1 MHMRSTW
8 KTASPHVGSYG
19 DTASMNGESSGT
31 GPLALAGCL
40 GKNENRREVSGNCPW
55 CSAKGQTVA
64 LRSYAINFKESIT
77 LCSSPLCLFPLVSRP
92 LEDIRAHLFSAEDI
106 KTSKRKSHLSD
117 SEDPNSSLKRQ
128 KKEECDVSEP
138 GDCRVSTEL
147 FEEELFANGHE
158 EKAEV
163 GSDVKKTCTEV
174 PAPSSEESELSDS
187 VQTEDYVSS
196 TQDEA
201 GEVPLTDVTTQD
213 LKEMVPSQLHLFW
226 RNKDNLCWLD
236 SLLVA
241 LVHLSAFSR
250 APCENVGLK
259 DHVCSKNCTV
269 GNLCTKYRKTCAY
282 LKSKEQKYQ
291 GNVVRVPLDVLRKAE
306 QELEALQ
313 LSVFQLLQPKLQ
325 CELGQ
330 KETPVFALPL
340 LLNTDEWAHSLFHH
354 TGQWEFKCTSCHYT
368 LNTSVEKTLT
378 TFTQLTADWH
388 PLRAVHRTQCSNCH
402 HKNQK
407 RKLFFQRISPVL
419 ALHFVEGLPRRDISR
434 YSFDFQGT
442 HYAIK
447 TIIQYNE
454 QLEHFVTWIQQP
466 DGSWLE
472 FDDLKYPNCITHKR
486 FKLPASQLHLVFW
499 EAESRKDCQL
509 PESVP
514 EKHTPIVENSNE
526 SVCLQE
532 VTNSV
537 TNDTCIIEAL
547 TVNEDKHETVS
558 ILDSSIG
565 STTLLDTFEG
575 LSHSDIVTLTLV
587 EVKVDVEGKP
597 LPKPQE
603 TVTQPVEPSVTESS
617 ALQVNTSLC
626 QSPSLPKHTS
636 DVECASSKPVAPEI
650 ILPSVVKTSAPAP
663 EERLQLSNRLPT
675 PLPSKPSV
683 SNLSFLLH
691 RHSSLQ
697 STPSRVPITAPQ
709 PKPDLR
715 CEGNEALPAK
725 PADLFGGFR
734 AKTSPSPVVSG
745 VLRQPLV
752 KLSGGQPTVL
762 LPQKPFSHSVGTA
775 APVEACEILK
785 PVGKKTMD
793 LSAARPSLSTTDILR
808 LKLMKKLKA
817 KKKKLA
823 KLNRLL
829 AKSEGEVAPRP
840 DSTDLNSPYSV
851 TSSTTV
857 HNSPGYDNFI
867 AELLSPA
874 TTSSNL
880 SPDSTGLLE
889 MLTNSQ
895 GGETSDSRPQGSLA
909 QAKEDFSA
917 FVLPEPP
924 VNDPSS
930 TSDDFLDELITGS
943 GGQQNVIENA
953 DFNALDMFF

>member
-8 KTASPHVGSYG
+8 RTAAPHVGSYG
-19 DTASMNGESSGT
+19 DTAPMNGESSGT

-40 GKNENRREVSGNCPW
+40 GKKEDREEVSGDCPW
-55 CSAKGQTVA
+55 CSAKGQTSA
-64 LRSYAINFKESIT
+64 LRSYAINFKESVT
-77 LCSSPLCLFPLVSRP
+77 LCSSPLCLFPLVSSP
-92 LEDIRAHLFSAEDI
+92 LEDVRAHLFSAEDI

-117 SEDPNSSLKRQ
+117 SEDPNPSLKRQ
-128 KKEECDVSEP
+128 KKEECDLSEP

-147 FEEELFANGHE
+147 FEEELFASGHE
-158 EKAEV
+158 EKGEV
-163 GSDVKKTCTEV
+163 GNDVRKTCTEA
-174 PAPSSEESELSDS
+174 PAASSEESELSDS
-187 VQTEDYVSS
+187 AQTEDYVSS

-201 GEVPLTDVTTQD
+201 GEVPLTDVAARD

-241 LVHLSAFSR
+241 LVHLRVFSK
-250 APCENVGLK
+250 APCENVSLK
-259 DHVCSKNCTV
+259 DHMCSKNCTV
-269 GNLCTKYRKTCAY
+269 GNLCTRYRKTCAY
-282 LKSKEQKYQ
+282 LKSKEQKCQ
-291 GNVVRVPLDVLRKAE
+291 GNVVRVPSDVLRKAE

-340 LLNTDEWAHSLFHH
+340 LLKTDEWAHSLFHH

-388 PLRAVHRTQCSNCH
+388 PLRAVHRAQCSNCR
-402 HKNQK
+402 HKNQR
-407 RKLFFQRISPVL
+407 RKLVFQRLSPVL
-419 ALHFVEGLPRRDISR
+419 ALHFVEGLPRRDLSR

-472 FDDLKYPNCITHKR
+472 FDDLKYPNCVNHKR
-486 FKLPASQLHLVFW
+486 FKLPASHLHLVFW
-499 EAESRKDCQL
+499 EAESRKDYQL

-514 EKHTPIVENSNE
+514 EKHAPIVENSNE
-526 SVCLQE
+526 SVCLQD

-547 TVNEDKHETVS
+547 TVNEDKNEAVS
-558 ILDSSIG
+558 SLDSSIG

-597 LPKPQE
+597 LPSPQE
-603 TVTQPVEPSVTESS
+603 TVTQPVESIVTESS
-617 ALQVNTSLC
+617 ALQVNTSVC

-636 DVECASSKPVAPEI
+636 DVEHVSSKSVAPEV
-650 ILPSVVKTSAPAP
+650 ILPSVVKTSAPVS
-663 EERLQLSNRLPT
+663 EEGLQLSNHLPT
-675 PLPSKPSV
+675 FLPSKPSV

-734 AKTSPSPVVSG
+734 AKTSPNPVPG
-745 VLRQPLV
+745 VLRQPLA
-752 KLSGGQPTVL
+752 KLSGAQPTVL
-762 LPQKPFSHSVGTA
+762 IPQKPFSHSGGTV
-775 APVEACEILK
+775 APVQACEILK
-785 PVGKKTMD
+785 SVGKKTMD
-793 LSAARPSLSTTDILR
+793 LTATRPSLSTTDILR

-829 AKSEGEVAPRP
+829 GKSEGEFAPRP
-840 DSTDLNSPYSV
+840 DSTDLSSPYSV

-857 HNSPGYDNFI
+857 HNSPGYDSFI

-889 MLTNSQ
+889 MLTNNQ
-895 GGETSDSRPQGSLA
+895 GAETSDSRPQGSLA

-917 FVLPEPP
+917 FMVPEPP

-930 TSDDFLDELITGS
+930 TSDDFLDELISGS
-943 GGQQNVIENA
+943 GGQQHVIENT

>member
-1 MHMRSTW
+1 MHTRSTW
-8 KTASPHVGSYG
+8 RIAAPHVGSYG
-19 DTASMNGESSGT
+19 DTAPMNGESSGT

-40 GKNENRREVSGNCPW
+40 GKIEDREEVSGDCPW
-55 CSAKGQTVA
+55 CSVKGQTSA
-64 LRSYAINFKESIT
+64 LRSYAINFKEYIT

-92 LEDIRAHLFSAEDI
+92 LEDVRAHLFSAEDI

-117 SEDPNSSLKRQ
+117 SEDPNPSPKRQ

-158 EKAEV
+158 EKGEV
-163 GSDVKKTCTEV
+163 GNDVKKTCT
-174 PAPSSEESELSDS
+174 APTASNEDSELSDS
-187 VQTEDYVSS
+187 AQTEDYVSS

-201 GEVPLTDVTTQD
+201 GEVPLHVATQD

-241 LVHLSAFSR
+241 LVHLSVFSK
-250 APCENVGLK
+250 APCENVSLT
-259 DHVCSKNCTV
+259 DHLSSKNCTV
-269 GNLCTKYRKTCAY
+269 GNLCARYRKTCSY
-282 LKSKEQKYQ
+282 LKSKEQKCQ
-291 GNVVRVPLDVLRKAE
+291 GNVAHVPLDVLRKAE
-306 QELEALQ
+306 QELEVLQ

-340 LLNTDEWAHSLFHH
+340 LLNTDEWAHSLFQH
-354 TGQWEFKCTSCHYT
+354 TGLWEFKCTSCHYT

-388 PLRAVHRTQCSNCH
+388 PLRAVHRAQCSNCR
-402 HKNQK
+402 HKKQR
-407 RKLFFQRISPVL
+407 RKLVFQRLSPVL

-447 TIIQYNE
+447 TIIQYSE

-472 FDDLKYPNCITHKR
+472 FDDLKYPNCVTHKR
-486 FKLPASQLHLVFW
+486 FTLPASQFHLVFW
-499 EAESRKDCQL
+499 EAESRNDSQL

-514 EKHTPIVENSNE
+514 EEHTPIVENSNK
-526 SVCLQE
+526 SVCLQD
-532 VTNSV
+532 VTNSL
-537 TNDTCIIEAL
+537 TNDTCILEAL
-547 TVNEDKHETVS
+547 TVNEDKNEAVS
-558 ILDSSIG
+558 SLDSSIG

-597 LPKPQE
+597 LPNPQE
-603 TVTQPVEPSVTESS
+603 TVTQPVESSVTESS
-617 ALQVNTSLC
+617 ALQVKTSVC
-626 QSPSLPKHTS
+626 QSPSLPKHKIS
-636 DVECASSKPVAPEI
+636 DVEHVSSKPVVPDM

-663 EERLQLSNRLPT
+663 EERPQLSKRLPT
-675 PLPSKPSV
+675 LFPSKPSV
-683 SNLSFLLH
+683 SNLSFLLN
-691 RHSSLQ
+691 RHSLLQ

-734 AKTSPSPVVSG
+734 AKTSPNPVLPGG
-745 VLRQPLV
+745 VLRQPLA
-752 KLSGGQPTVL
+752 KLSGAQPTVL
-762 LPQKPFSHSVGTA
+762 IPQKPIIHSGGTT
-775 APVEACEILK
+775 APVQASEIIRS
-785 PVGKKTMD
+785 VGKKTMD
-793 LSAARPSLSTTDILR
+793 LSAARPSLSTTDVLR

-823 KLNRLL
+823 KLNQLL
-829 AKSEGEVAPRP
+829 GKSEGEFAPRP

-851 TSSTTV
+851 TSSTSV
-857 HNSPGYDNFI
+857 YDSPGYDNFI

-895 GGETSDSRPQGSLA
+895 GGETSDSRPQDS
-909 QAKEDFSA
+909 KEDFSA
-917 FVLPEPP
+917 FMLPEPP

-930 TSDDFLDELITGS
+930 TSDDFLDELISGS
-943 GGQQNVIENA
+943 GGQQPVIENT

>member
-1 MHMRSTW
+1 MVMRRRQR
-8 KTASPHVGSYG
+8 
-19 DTASMNGESSGT
+19 
-31 GPLALAGCL
+31 L
-40 GKNENRREVSGNCPW
+40 GMMSRRH
-55 CSAKGQTVA
+55 A
-64 LRSYAINFKESIT
+64 LRSQLPAVRSQNCLIQCKLRIT
-77 LCSSPLCLFPLVSRP
+77 
-92 LEDIRAHLFSAEDI
+92 
-106 KTSKRKSHLSD
+106 
-117 SEDPNSSLKRQ
+117 
-128 KKEECDVSEP
+128 
-138 GDCRVSTEL
+138 
-147 FEEELFANGHE
+147 
-158 EKAEV
+158 
-163 GSDVKKTCTEV
+163 
-174 PAPSSEESELSDS
+174 
-187 VQTEDYVSS
+187 
-196 TQDEA
+196 
-201 GEVPLTDVTTQD
+201 
-213 LKEMVPSQLHLFW
+213 
-226 RNKDNLCWLD
+226 
-236 SLLVA
+236 
-241 LVHLSAFSR
+241 
-250 APCENVGLK
+250 APCENVSLK

-291 GNVVRVPLDVLRKAE
+291 VGNVVRVPLDVLRKAE

-340 LLNTDEWAHSLFHH
+340 LLKTDEWAHSLFHH

-402 HKNQK
+402 HKNQR

-466 DGSWLE
+466 D
-472 FDDLKYPNCITHKR
+472 
-486 FKLPASQLHLVFW
+486 ASQLHLVFW

-526 SVCLQE
+526 SVCLQD

-537 TNDTCIIEAL
+537 TNDTCIVEAL

-663 EERLQLSNRLPT
+663 EERLQLSSRLPT

-734 AKTSPSPVVSG
+734 AKTSPNPVVSG

-785 PVGKKTMD
+785 PVGKKNMD

-823 KLNRLL
+823 KLNQLL
-829 AKSEGEVAPRP
+829 AKSEGEFAPRP

-909 QAKEDFSA
+909 EAKEDFSA
-917 FVLPEPP
+917 FMLPEPP

-943 GGQQNVIENA
+943 GGQQHVIENA

>member
-1 MHMRSTW
+1 
-8 KTASPHVGSYG
+8 
-19 DTASMNGESSGT
+19 MNGESSGT

-138 GDCRVSTEL
+138 GDCRVST
-147 FEEELFANGHE
+147 
-158 EKAEV
+158 
-163 GSDVKKTCTEV
+163 D
-174 PAPSSEESELSDS
+174 SEESELSDS

-269 GNLCTKYRKTCAY
+269 GNLCTKYRKT
-282 LKSKEQKYQ
+282 L

-486 FKLPASQLHLVFW
+486 FKLPAI
-499 EAESRKDCQL
+499 D
-509 PESVP
+509 
-514 EKHTPIVENSNE
+514 VENSN
-526 SVCLQE
+526 L
-532 VTNSV
+532 
-537 TNDTCIIEAL
+537 
-547 TVNEDKHETVS
+547 
-558 ILDSSIG
+558 
-565 STTLLDTFEG
+565 
-575 LSHSDIVTLTLV
+575 
-587 EVKVDVEGKP
+587 
-597 LPKPQE
+597 
-603 TVTQPVEPSVTESS
+603 
-617 ALQVNTSLC
+617 
-626 QSPSLPKHTS
+626 
-636 DVECASSKPVAPEI
+636 
-650 ILPSVVKTSAPAP
+650 
-663 EERLQLSNRLPT
+663 LSN
-675 PLPSKPSV
+675 
-683 SNLSFLLH
+683 
-691 RHSSLQ
+691 
-697 STPSRVPITAPQ
+697 
-709 PKPDLR
+709 
-715 CEGNEALPAK
+715 
-725 PADLFGGFR
+725 
-734 AKTSPSPVVSG
+734 
-745 VLRQPLV
+745 
-752 KLSGGQPTVL
+752 
-762 LPQKPFSHSVGTA
+762 
-775 APVEACEILK
+775 AC
-785 PVGKKTMD
+785 
-793 LSAARPSLSTTDILR
+793 
-808 LKLMKKLKA
+808 MK
-817 KKKKLA
+817 
-823 KLNRLL
+823 
-829 AKSEGEVAPRP
+829 
-840 DSTDLNSPYSV
+840 Y
-851 TSSTTV
+851 
-857 HNSPGYDNFI
+857 
-867 AELLSPA
+867 
-874 TTSSNL
+874 
-880 SPDSTGLLE
+880 
-889 MLTNSQ
+889 M
-895 GGETSDSRPQGSLA
+895 
-909 QAKEDFSA
+909 
-917 FVLPEPP
+917 
-924 VNDPSS
+924 
-930 TSDDFLDELITGS
+930 
-943 GGQQNVIENA
+943 
-953 DFNALDMFF
+953 

>member
-1 MHMRSTW
+1 
-8 KTASPHVGSYG
+8 
-19 DTASMNGESSGT
+19 MNGESSGT

-40 GKNENRREVSGNCPW
+40 GKVKVSGNCPW

-407 RKLFFQRISPVL
+407 RKLISPVL

-499 EAESRKDCQL
+499 EAD
-509 PESVP
+509 
-514 EKHTPIVENSNE
+514 NE

-636 DVECASSKPVAPEI
+636 DVECASSKPVA
-650 ILPSVVKTSAPAP
+650 
-663 EERLQLSNRLPT
+663 
-675 PLPSKPSV
+675 V

-734 AKTSPSPVVSG
+734 AKTSPSP
-745 VLRQPLV
+745 
-752 KLSGGQPTVL
+752 
-762 LPQKPFSHSVGTA
+762 
-775 APVEACEILK
+775 ACEILK

-895 GGETSDSRPQGSLA
+895 GGETSDT
-909 QAKEDFSA
+909 